1 MFYDKHY
8 IFILELGNWRV
19 DLEYLKVSLV
29 SFFLS
34 FLFSLGGLGS
44 AVALIP
50 VLVFLGIPFSV
61 ARPAGLFTNFVSTFS
76 ATVHNLKEGLID
88 FKLSIPMLLLAVVF
102 APLGAYSSTVIP
114 EKVVGIAFTLFLFFA
129 GAMVYLP
136 KRELFNLAG
145 SKTYPL
151 FVGALSGFIS
161 GLLGIGGGGLISPL
175 MIVAGYE
182 PKKVVPITA
191 FIVVFSSLSAFLAYL
206 KLGKVNWAITLSA
219 AIPAL
224 FAGYAGA
231 LITHRYLNSSQVK
244 KLLGIVFIILGIKFL
259 TKFL

>member
-1 MFYDKHY
+1 M
-8 IFILELGNWRV
+8 
-19 DLEYLKVSLV
+19 EYLTVSLV

-50 VLVFLGIPFSV
+50 ILVFLGIPFPV
-61 ARPAGLFTNFVSTFS
+61 ARSAGLFTNFISTLS

-88 FKLSIPMLLLAVVF
+88 FKLSVPMLIVAVAF
-102 APLGAYSSTVIP
+102 APLGAYASTVIP
-114 EKVVGIAFTLFLFFA
+114 EKVVGIAFTFFLFFA
-129 GAMVYLP
+129 GAMAYLP
-136 KRELFNLAG
+136 KRELFNLSG

-191 FIVVFSSLSAFLAYL
+191 FVVLFSSLSAFLAYL
-206 KLGKVNWAITLSA
+206 KLGKVNWAITLSTA
-219 AIPAL
+219 LPAL

-231 LITHRYLNSSQVK
+231 FITHRYLNSSQVK
-244 KLLGIVFIILGIKFL
+244 KLLGFIFIILGIKFL
-259 TKFL
+259 AKFL